1 MEKKRYNDDW
11 TAGGHV
17 QCSTVDTCFS
27 YTRRLGWSKVTLPA
41 TCRLKRSLARDPA
54 FSVPKAELMRESEE
68 REERVEP
75 VERKEAR
82 KKLGLIRLWG
92 HFIGQFGVLC
102 LIPTI
107 LYHIFLLRGI

>member
-17 QCSTVDTCFS
+17 QCSTVDTCFR
-27 YTRRLGWSKVTLPA
+27 YTCRLGWSKVTLPA

-68 REERVEP
+68 
-75 VERKEAR
+75 AR